1 MTGGR
6 ELLARLPGSWRDPGI
21 PPRQEIPVKTALG
34 LSVVLMAVPV
44 LLPAIPAAHA
54 ADVEAGRTT
63 VATVCAA
70 CHGAN
75 GISVSET
82 IPNLAAQRAGYL
94 VAQLKALKDGS
105 RKNAVMNA
113 IAAQLD
119 ADDIANVA
127 AYFAAQPGPA
137 TGAKSG
143 LLPNLT
149 ASRVAFPEGYR
160 ETFTKY
166 HTINFPETRQVRY
179 YYANKPALQAAKEG
193 KPLPDGSVLF
203 AEVHS
208 ARLDTDKK
216 PVMGSDGFFVADR
229 LLFYTA
235 MAREPG
241 WGSAI
246 PAMLRNEDWNYAV
259 FTTDKQQRP
268 GVNQA
273 ECLACH
279 KPLDKVSYTFTL
291 KQLSEA
297 K

>member
-1 MTGGR
+1 MKK
-6 ELLARLPGSWRDPGI
+6 
-21 PPRQEIPVKTALG
+21 VLG
-34 LSVVLMAVPV
+34 LSVAFAVTTV
-44 LLPAIPAAHA
+44 AQA
-54 ADVEAGRTT
+54 ADIEAGKAK

-75 GISVSET
+75 GVSVSDT

-94 VAQLKALKDGS
+94 EAQLKALKDGS

-113 IAAQLD
+113 IATQLS
-119 ADDIANVA
+119 AEDIANVA

-137 TGAKSG
+137 TGTKSTF
-143 LLPNLT
+143 LPNL
-149 ASRVAFPEGYR
+149 AQSRVTFPEGYKD
-160 ETFTKY
+160 TFAKY
-166 HTINFPETRQVRY
+166 HTINFPATKQVRY
-179 YYANKPALQAAKEG
+179 YFANKVAVQAAREG

-203 AEVHS
+203 AEVYS
-208 ARLDTDKK
+208 ARLDSDQK
-216 PVMGSDGFFVADR
+216 PVVGADGFFVADK

-235 MAREPG
+235 MARNAG
-241 WGSAI
+241 WGKDI
-246 PAMLRNEDWNYAV
+246 PEMLRNEDWNYAV

-291 KQLSEA
+291 KQLAAA